1 MPASYVHCHDD
12 GGHRLRRQGM
22 NGMDGLKLMALDQ
35 EDLEIVSAH
44 VQDAVFKVSGL
55 EYVPR
60 SKQLSLVI
68 NRFVWETAEGRGK
81 SFERRR
87 SLLAFKR
94 VTAVRSI
101 GFSRKDDEKVLSLL
115 AIQFEPNG
123 EGPDGT
129 VEFILSGEAS
139 IMLDVECIEV
149 QLADTGG
156 AWETGFKPRHPAG
169 A

>member
-1 MPASYVHCHDD
+1 
-12 GGHRLRRQGM
+12 
-22 NGMDGLKLMALDQ
+22 MDALKLMALDN

-44 VQDAVFKVSGL
+44 LQDAVFKVSDLVYAAKAG
-55 EYVPR
+55 
-60 SKQLSLVI
+60 QLSLAV
-68 NRFVWETAEGRGK
+68 NRFVWETAARRGK

-101 GFSRKDDEKVLSLL
+101 GFDRKDGEKVLSLL
-115 AIQFEPNG
+115 AVQFEQEG

-129 VEFILSGEAS
+129 IELVLSGGAS
-139 IMLDVECIEV
+139 VMLDVECIEV

-156 AWETGFKPRHPAG
+156 AWETGLRPRHPAG
-169 A
+169 I

>member
-1 MPASYVHCHDD
+1 
-12 GGHRLRRQGM
+12 
-22 NGMDGLKLMALDQ
+22 MDALKLMALDN

-44 VQDAVFKVSGL
+44 VQDAVFKVSDLVYAVKAG
-55 EYVPR
+55 
-60 SKQLSLVI
+60 QLSLAV
-68 NRFVWETAEGRGK
+68 NRFVWETAARRAK

-101 GFSRKDDEKVLSLL
+101 GFDRKDGEKVLSLL
-115 AIQFEPNG
+115 AVQFEQEG

-129 VEFILSGEAS
+129 IELVLSGGAS
-139 IMLDVECIEV
+139 VMLDVECIEV

-156 AWETGFKPRHPAG
+156 AWETGLKPRHPAG
-169 A
+169 I